1 MTEQEQKRLEAIWL
15 ASVEKMR
22 EVVREFKI
30 TQDELHVAGDFF
42 NRLGQSGFSRSLID
56 VALAMTSVDIFDGA
70 KGGTRPNL
78 LGPYHKPHD
87 QRADGNLLTE
97 PLKPTDTR
105 LTFTGTVRDAKTGA
119 PLPGVELDVW
129 QTDGEGIYDH
139 KGPHLSGLVTSGPD
153 GRFVVH
159 TVLPSDYSQHDHDP
173 IGELFRAMGRTNSRA
188 AHIHLKATYKGKDLL
203 TTQIFM
209 PTSKILDSDY
219 VTGAVSDDLTVTLQ
233 DDGVD
238 ERGKA
243 KFRTEFDIHLV
254 DVP

>member
-1 MTEQEQKRLEAIWL
+1 MTEAEKARLEAIWL
-15 ASVEKMR
+15 TSVEKMR
-22 EVVREFKI
+22 EVVREFRI

-56 VALAMTSVDIFDGA
+56 VALAMTSVDIFDGV

-87 QRADGNLLTE
+87 ARSDGNLLTR
-97 PLKPTDTR
+97 PLKEADTR
-105 LTFTGTVRDAKTGA
+105 LTFTGTVRNAKTGA

-139 KGPHLSGLVTSGPD
+139 AGPHLSGLVVTGPD
-153 GRFVVH
+153 GRFTVH

-188 AHIHLKATYKGKDLL
+188 AHIHLKAKLNGRDLL

-219 VTGAVSDDLTVTLQ
+219 VTGAVSDDLIVTLV

-238 ERGKA
+238 ERGKP
-243 KFRTEFDIHLV
+243 KLKTEFDIRLV